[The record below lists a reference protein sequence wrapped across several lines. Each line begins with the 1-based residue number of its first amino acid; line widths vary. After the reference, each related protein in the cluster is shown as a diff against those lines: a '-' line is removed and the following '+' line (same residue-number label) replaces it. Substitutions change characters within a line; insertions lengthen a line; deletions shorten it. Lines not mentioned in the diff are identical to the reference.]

1 MMEDVRRKRSIYV
14 EERGE
19 QVPLKEFGL
28 AAAAVDKKDAPH
40 SKERMI

>member
-19 QVPLKEFGL
+19 QVTLQEFGFAA
-28 AAAAVDKKDAPH
+28 AAAAVDKKCTA
-40 SKERMI
+40 